1 MIDSVSLYTYL
12 NHLRGGSSN
21 MFTSVDSNR
30 KTIEH
35 LPSESV
41 QNPQLLDN
49 SDINE
54 SKKSIARRFGQLLST
69 NDEYTKLQ
77 LTIFSITAV
86 VSILTATITGIILGF
101 IFGFSV
107 LIGAFA
113 GIFYLRLLAK
123 SIGNLGKESKGVSK
137 LQLLVPVCLF
147 IFANKLGSLEVLPA
161 MIGFF
166 IYKPALI
173 VYFSRP

>member
-1 MIDSVSLYTYL
+1 
-12 NHLRGGSSN
+12 

-30 KTIEH
+30 KKLEH
-35 LPSESV
+35 HSNENV
-41 QNPQLLDN
+41 QFPRSSNN
-49 SDINE
+49 SIIKE
-54 SKKSIARRFGQLLST
+54 SKSGIANQIDNLLSQ

-77 LTIFSITAV
+77 LSIFGITFV
-86 VSILTATITGIILGF
+86 VSILLASITGIFLGF
-101 IFGFSV
+101 TFGFSIF
-107 LIGAFA
+107 IGAIA

-123 SIGNLGKESKGVSK
+123 SVGKLGRESPGVSK

-147 IFANKLGSLEVLPA
+147 IFASKLGSLDIFPA

-173 VYFSRP
+173 LYFSRS